1 MMIKEPQN
9 YPYELLQLTITNLPK
24 TEQQIAALAYGTG
37 SRASE
42 LNQIKKSDITFDDKY
57 MRITC
62 KVLKKRKGI
71 ESRVALIRLD
81 EEWLVNPIKELILD
95 KQDDEILLPFHRA
108 TIWKKLVSSLILK
121 GDKVNPHGL
130 RKIRATHLATRFGF
144 DGQKLKH
151 FFNWSRSDM
160 ADNYVKLNVDD
171 LRY

>member
-1 MMIKEPQN
+1 MIKEPQK
-9 YPYELLQLTITNLPK
+9 YSYELTQLTISQLPK
-24 TEQQIAALAYGTG
+24 IEQQIAAIAYATG

-42 LNQIKKSDITFDDKY
+42 LNQITKGDISFDDKY
-57 MRITC
+57 MKINC

-71 ESRVALIRLD
+71 ESRIALVRLD
-81 EEWLVNPIKELILD
+81 EEWLINPIKELLIN
-95 KQDDEILLPFHRA
+95 KQDSDKLLPLHRA

-130 RKIRATHLATRFGF
+130 RKIRATHLVTRFGF
-144 DGQKLKH
+144 DGQRLKH

-160 ADNYVKLNVDD
+160 ADSYVKLNDED